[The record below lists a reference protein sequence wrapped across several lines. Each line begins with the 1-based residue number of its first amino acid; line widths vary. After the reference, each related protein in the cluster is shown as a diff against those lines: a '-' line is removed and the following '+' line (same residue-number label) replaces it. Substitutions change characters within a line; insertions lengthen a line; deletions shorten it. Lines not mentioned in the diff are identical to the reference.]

1 MTFFNK
7 KEEVIDIELTPY
19 GETLLS
25 AGKFK
30 PVYYAFFDDDIL
42 YDASG
47 STGVTET
54 QNTIETRIQSDTP
67 NLRPQYVFS
76 GIESNLS
83 PMIQFDRNN
92 LLRQFLFAN
101 FGIEPDDYAYFP
113 PILDRDFSFVEP
125 IGNME
130 IGSEYVPAWDIKVL
144 DGELS
149 AAINY
154 MTSSTDSSIYNNVHR
169 IPQLDFELNYRAAV
183 GSTTSFDINGEIR
196 DRIISPIYQDGTF
209 VYLTDERP
217 QLIFDIGEKNA
228 PVGTEYDIEVFE
240 VLPNDSLGRRQQRR
254 LHFKKAAQQVVNN
267 ILVDEPEQIP
277 QTKLDVTYA
286 EYYFQV
292 NSDLQIPE
300 EEICPKIAD
309 SRRRGVIID
318 DVPYGCPDVK
328 EVNRYDIYRTNAVDG
343 DVEVCTDD

>member
-25 AGKFK
+25 AGLFK

-54 QNTIETRIQSDTP
+54 QNTIETRIQNDTP

-76 GIESNLS
+76 GVESNLS
-83 PMIQFDRNN
+83 PMIEFDRNR
-92 LLRQFLFAN
+92 LLRQFLFVN

-113 PILDRDFSFVEP
+113 PIIDREFSFVEP

-130 IGSEYVPAWDIKVL
+130 IGSEHVPAWEIKVL

-154 MTSSTDSSIYNNVHR
+154 MTSSTDSGIYNNVHR
-169 IPQLDFELNYRAAV
+169 IPQLDFELNYKAVV
-183 GSTTSFDINGEIR
+183 GSTSAFDINGPIR
-196 DRIISPIYQDGTF
+196 DRIISPLYEDGTF

-217 QLIFDIGEKNA
+217 QLMFDVGEENA
-228 PVGTEYDIEVFE
+228 PIGTEYDIEVFE
-240 VLPNDSLGRRQQRR
+240 VLPDDALGRKQMRR
-254 LHFKKAAQQVVNN
+254 LHFERAAQQVVNN

-277 QTKLDVTYA
+277 QTKLDATYA
-286 EYYFQV
+286 EYFFQV
-292 NSDLQIPE
+292 NADLEIPE
-300 EEICPKIAD
+300 EEICPKITSAR
-309 SRRRGVIID
+309 SRGVVID
-318 DVPYGCPDVK
+318 DIPYQCPDVK
-328 EVNRYDIYRTNAVDG
+328 EVDRFNLYRTNAVAG

>member
-25 AGKFK
+25 AGQFK

-54 QNTIETRIQSDTP
+54 QNTIETRIQNDTP

-76 GIESNLS
+76 GVESNLS
-83 PMIQFDRNN
+83 PMIEFDRNR
-92 LLRQFLFAN
+92 LLRQFLFVN

-113 PILDRDFSFVEP
+113 PIIDREFSFVEP

-130 IGSEYVPAWDIKVL
+130 IGSEHVPAWEIKVL

-154 MTSSTDSSIYNNVHR
+154 MTSSTDSGIYNNVHR
-169 IPQLDFELNYRAAV
+169 VPQLDFELNYKAVV
-183 GSTTSFDINGEIR
+183 GSTSAFDINGPIR
-196 DRIISPIYQDGTF
+196 DRIISPIYEDGTF

-217 QLIFDIGEKNA
+217 QLMFDVGEENA
-228 PVGTEYDIEVFE
+228 
-240 VLPNDSLGRRQQRR
+240 
-254 LHFKKAAQQVVNN
+254 
-267 ILVDEPEQIP
+267 EQIP
-277 QTKLDVTYA
+277 QTKLDATYA
-286 EYYFQV
+286 EYFFQV
-292 NSDLQIPE
+292 NADLEIPE
-300 EEICPKIAD
+300 EEICPKITSAR
-309 SRRRGVIID
+309 SRGVVID
-318 DVPYGCPDVK
+318 DIPYQCPDVK
-328 EVNRYDIYRTNAVDG
+328 EVDRFNLYRTNAVAG